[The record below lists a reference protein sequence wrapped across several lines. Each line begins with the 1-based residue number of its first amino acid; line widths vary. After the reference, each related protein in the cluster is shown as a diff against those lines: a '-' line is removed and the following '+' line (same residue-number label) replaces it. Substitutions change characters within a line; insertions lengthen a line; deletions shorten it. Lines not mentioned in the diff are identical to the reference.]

1 MRKWTSVFGAGRRS
15 GSARP
20 KRPAPPALPLDLLAP
35 DFVADPAPAYG
46 WLRTNAP
53 LAELKGGGYV
63 LSRGEDIL
71 AAFTDPVLG
80 NAPSRF
86 SMLAAKHR
94 GQYVA
99 AQVAGNIPPFLDKP
113 RHIDMR
119 RPLSAAFHD
128 VFDGAQGWIE
138 ALAHDHVARLVGT
151 GDVDIVADLGRPFAT
166 QAMARFVGLEH
177 DPQAIA
183 TATGA
188 LFKLFAPIADRA
200 GFAQV
205 NAGLE
210 AARGFI
216 AQAVAARRAAP
227 GDDLISRLIAYGAAN
242 GSPANEAEIAD
253 NALLVLAD
261 GIENIEAAIA
271 QVLIVLAGVPD
282 QRAALFS
289 GQLDPGKVVLE
300 TLRLQTPAQLL
311 PRVVREAHERHGVRL
326 AEGTP
331 VFLALGSANRDPAL
345 HPDPD
350 RFDPDRD
357 LSQVLVFGRGRHSCI
372 GRGLGEHLITSVTA
386 ALAQREVE
394 LIDDPERITYVA
406 RLGHRWPTALRA
418 RIT

>member
-1 MRKWTSVFGAGRRS
+1 
-15 GSARP
+15 
-20 KRPAPPALPLDLLAP
+20 
-35 DFVADPAPAYG
+35 
-46 WLRTNAP
+46 
-53 LAELKGGGYV
+53 AELKGGGYV

-71 AAFTDPVLG
+71 AAFTVPVLG

-289 GQLDPGKVVLE
+289 GQLDPGKGVLE
-300 TLRLQTPAQLL
+300 THRLQTPAQLL

-372 GRGLGEHLITSVTA
+372 GRGLGEHLVTAATA

-394 LIDDPERITYVA
+394 LIEDPARITYVA